1 MTFPRRDL
9 GMNDFVPGI
18 AGATRK
24 MGAGTRGLSTD
35 ARGLD
40 HATSTAALDVK
51 CSGVWSWQT
60 LRCRAMVFQRALS

>member
-9 GMNDFVPGI
+9 WMNDVFPRV
-18 AGATRK
+18 ADATRE

-51 CSGVWSWQT
+51 CSGVWSWRT